1 VAPVQTMNFRVI
13 LFCGIIFFVAC
24 TSAMPVDDKADP
36 VLAVFDQ
43 AARDDAS
50 PTEGFAAPAMP
61 AHVTAAMDTLD
72 AYFNNQ
78 VERTET
84 EDLQEHSSAGCAWGC
99 YISYHY
105 ESHWNEQI
113 AKGKTRAQREQAFH
127 RKSQYIN
134 YCLGIPAAYAG
145 HWWLTPEIK
154 CKHYA
159 HQNCNWRCPVTTP
172 TPSLSPP
179 VTITEAT
186 MTMALIAGVEKTAT
200 GSSEFTKEVQ
210 QGVLSEVTSTTKQRQ
225 YTSEMKTQAR
235 GKASWMKGSAEAEAS
250 GEAEFSSKMDSAY
263 QSAMTQTSTMSK
275 HTEKHTLMPGSY
287 WYQAVITITLSNYQQ
302 IEMKGASMIYGAPI
316 PSNCRETRLI

>member
-1 VAPVQTMNFRVI
+1 M
-13 LFCGIIFFVAC
+13 
-24 TSAMPVDDKADP
+24 
-36 VLAVFDQ
+36 Q
-43 AARDDAS
+43 A
-50 PTEGFAAPAMP
+50 
-61 AHVTAAMDTLD
+61 L
-72 AYFNNQ
+72 
-78 VERTET
+78 RT
-84 EDLQEHSSAGCAWGC
+84 
-99 YISYHY
+99 
-105 ESHWNEQI
+105 
-113 AKGKTRAQREQAFH
+113 K
-127 RKSQYIN
+127 
-134 YCLGIPAAYAG
+134 
-145 HWWLTPEIK
+145 
-154 CKHYA
+154 
-159 HQNCNWRCPVTTP
+159 NCNWRCPVTTP

-179 VTITEAT
+179 VAITEAT

-210 QGVLSEVTSTTKQRQ
+210 QGVLSGVTSTTKQRQ